1 MRIGIV
7 LVVLAA
13 AFTSVLASKPLD
25 TLELGKRC
33 ATFKFDQWTECVAAD
48 SPLLRSYLQ
57 ERGILAPGSSHS
69 KLVRHAQA
77 DCDNFV
83 SEVRSAAGTAKDE
96 ALARASAAFD
106 LAQRFKNEAD
116 ATLAKAYADASSSAS
131 GVYAQASAVASDHV
145 EHLHRT
151 GQSVLDAVSRHV
163 TPAVTSIWEYARDT
177 FAEQQPL
184 RFQNEKMASFKHA
197 ASSAASSAAAQA
209 SRDAGS
215 AAQGFSSA
223 VDTVYTQAHSAASAA
238 ASAIHAEL

>member
-33 ATFKFDQWTECVAAD
+33 ATFKFDQWTECVAAN

-77 DCDNFV
+77 DCDKFAI
-83 SEVRSAAGTAKDE
+83 EVRSAAGTAKDE

-116 ATLAKAYADASSSAS
+116 ATLAKAYADASNSAS
-131 GVYAQASAVASDHV
+131 GIYEQASAVASDHV

-163 TPAVTSIWEYARDT
+163 APAITSIWEYARDT

-184 RFQNEKMASFKHA
+184 RFQKEKMASFKHA
-197 ASSAASSAAAQA
+197 ASSAAAQA
-209 SRDAGS
+209 SHDAGA